1 MVIFYGKI
9 HESFISRKD
18 AGIGGGW
25 YKERAIYGTMFKAI
39 YCAQGV
45 LKLLKKYCSHRK

>member
-18 AGIGGGW
+18 AGIGGGVC
-25 YKERAIYGTMFKAI
+25 KERASYGKT
-39 YCAQGV
+39 Y
-45 LKLLKKYCSHRK
+45 

>member
-18 AGIGGGW
+18 EGIGGGAH
-25 YKERAIYGTMFKAI
+25 KERASYSICSRPIALKAF
-39 YCAQGV
+39 
-45 LKLLKKYCSHRK
+45 